1 MKKILLIPL
10 AIFSIKAMAQFTVT
24 PSPYVA
30 QNIDWI
36 KYTGQKNSITNAPT
50 AIDANNSMW
59 LTGYTGTN
67 SPAYDVLTQ
76 KRDSLGNVVFTTT
89 YDNGNYDKGNAIKLF
104 GNNSYVAGV
113 SYGNGA
119 TGLDYITLVYNQTG
133 TQIASARYDRG
144 TGSGGTDEAIDIK
157 VDIYG
162 YIYVTGKS
170 MNTSGNYD
178 IVTIKY
184 SSALVQQWVHI
195 FNGSA
200 NGNDMASGLTLSSNG
215 GAVFVTGSSTNGS
228 GNTDIV
234 TYRLNST
241 NGTLAWSTITNGS
254 GSGSNDKGNA
264 IILSGANVVVA
275 GEVYNNTTGLDQT
288 TIKYDGGSGSIIFQ
302 EDYDYLNATN
312 RGTSL
317 VRDSTGNIATIG
329 TALNGSQYE
338 YHTVLLDSTGVQLF
352 VNQEATGLTSLL
364 SDPKV
369 TCDTIAHHFYCVG
382 EKMKTSRDIFVY
394 QITPSGNTSWNL
406 VIDGTG
412 NSEVDAGTS
421 ISVNGIG
428 VVYVGAQSKNSSA
441 NYDYTSIKISQT
453 PVYFPPD
460 PSTISNE
467 KPSVSHLYYENKGQ
481 VVKSDSMKV
490 AAEILFSNLYTYP
503 ITHFSTDKI
512 SYKFFRYSS
521 VFPANDTVQR
531 VDISLY
537 KANKFATANPFSPKQ
552 GLSSFMQSDLPK
564 FAVGVHSYERYFIP
578 NIWASIDLHYYSNE
592 KGLKMYYVLK
602 PGANVN
608 DIVWQINGASTHT
621 IVGNNLK
628 ITSFRGSVEFD
639 QPSVYTVDWQGN
651 PVTLT
656 TTATWS
662 SLGGGAY
669 KLNIGAYN
677 TAWPLIIEIDNGNGT
692 TGSPSNVDNL
702 ASCTYYGGFEDDGI
716 KAVDVDNNTGYY
728 AVLGETKNT
737 ASALSFPVATG
748 QTVTASSQ
756 TNIAARYLTVV
767 AFTQYGERAAANTYG
782 IAGVGMGPLALTI
795 QGNYITVVGN
805 RTVKNST
812 LLSNLTG
819 LVSSYPLGLTPNTYT
834 NSEGPGY
841 AIQFLFETMGLWSAA
856 YEGRIAYMKWYT
868 NLNGFASDIA
878 KTPNRKN
885 LYITSSLN
893 YAYTTDVMTQAGS
906 YNNSAASVSSIYNF
920 QISKFDS
927 MGVRKWA
934 TIWPA
939 RNRTN
944 PRNNRFTTQNG
955 NTILTLKQDD
965 YIKCKIA
972 CDNYGFYLAGETD
985 TTQLLTFSKY
995 SVPTQT
1001 VFSGRTDAFFARF
1014 NKRDSLVYSTYVGGS
1029 QDEAFTDVT
1038 VSSNKE
1044 AVMVGYSN
1052 SKSYQ
1057 KITTMPNLTEYTD
1070 TIITNGDS
1078 KVLITKFD
1086 TTGTKIWSSY
1096 FGTDNSNADI
1106 VGWSVTSDKNN
1117 KVFITGKDLGSFT
1130 FPAVSNN
1137 LYYTT
1142 NRTGT
1147 EAFMLCLN
1155 STNNRP
1161 AWNTYFGGK
1170 YADNGLGLAYNG
1182 LNSKLYMVGMTSSS
1196 YSVANQSPSFPIRQ
1210 DFSYNSIAYFQP
1222 EHNGSP
1228 GTQWP
1233 QPDGFIAT
1241 FTTFSIVG
1249 LQEFY
1254 NDKSSVDII
1263 DLFPNPAQDVCNV
1276 AFKQGFSDPVTIE
1289 IYNQMGQLLGSYSR
1303 GSIAPFTIFT
1313 INTQE
1318 LVTGLYIVKI
1328 SCRENSYSKKL
1339 IITR

>member
-50 AIDANNSMW
+50 AIDVNNSMW

-157 VDIYG
+157 IDIYG

-184 SSALVQQWVHI
+184 SSALVQQWVHV

-200 NGNDMASGLTLSSNG
+200 NGNDLASGLTLSSNG

-275 GEVYNNTTGLDQT
+275 GEIYNNTTGLDQT

-317 VRDSTGNIATIG
+317 VRDSTGNIATVG

-467 KPSVSHLYYENKGQ
+467 SPNVSHLFYENKGQ
-481 VVKSDSMKV
+481 IKRMDSLKV
-490 AAEILFSNLYTYP
+490 ARDIV
-503 ITHFSTDKI
+503 FSTLNNYPQSYYSTDRI
-512 SYKFFRYSS
+512 SYKFYKQEITNGSY
-521 VFPANDTVQR
+521 DTTQR
-531 VDISLY
+531 VDITMY
-537 KANKFATANPFSPKQ
+537 NANKFTSAFPFQPKH
-552 GLSSFMQSDLPK
+552 GISHFMQSDLPAFVFDVK
-564 FAVGVHSYERYFIP
+564 GYERYFVP
-578 NIWASIDLHYYSNE
+578 NIYPSVDLHYYSNDQ
-592 KGLKMYYVLK
+592 GLKMYYVLK
-602 PGANVN
+602 PGANVKN
-608 DIVWQINGASTHT
+608 IIWQISGATSHSIT
-621 IVGNNLK
+621 GNNLR
-628 ITSFRGSVEFD
+628 INSFRGKVEFD
-639 QPSVYTVDWQGN
+639 QPTVYTVDWNGN

-656 TTATWS
+656 TTATWNS
-662 SLGGGAY
+662 IGNGKY
-669 KLNIGAYN
+669 DLNVSPYN
-677 TAWPLIIEIDNGNGT
+677 TAWPLIIEIDNGNGVV
-692 TGSPSNVDNL
+692 GSPSNADNL
-702 ASCTYYGGFEDDGI
+702 THCTYYGGFEDDGI
-716 KAVDVDNNTGYY
+716 KAIDVDPSGESY
-728 AVLGETKNT
+728 AVLGETK
-737 ASALSFPVATG
+737 ASTNVNAFPIITGSF
-748 QTVTASSQ
+748 VTATSTLNNVS
-756 TNIAARYLTVV
+756 TRFLTLVV
-767 AFTQYGERAAANTYG
+767 FSKTGNRLITNTYG
-782 IAGVGMGPLALTI
+782 IAGVQMNPLNLI
-795 QGNYITVVGN
+795 MQGNYITVIGN
-805 RTVKNST
+805 TSST
-812 LLSNLTG
+812 LSPLLDN
-819 LVSSYPLGLTPNTYT
+819 SSYNTQFPNTPVSLTPGTYT
-834 NSEGPGY
+834 TTSGYGY
-841 AIQFLFETMGLWSAA
+841 AIQFHNNKSMP
-856 YEGRIAYMKWYT
+856 WYT
-868 NLNGFASDIA
+868 RLNGYASDIA
-878 KTPNRKN
+878 RTPDRKHI
-885 LYITSSLN
+885 YITTAIN
-893 YAYTTDVMTQAGS
+893 YDLTTDAKFQNGS
-906 YNNSAASVSSIYNF
+906 YNNASYMQTSIYNF

-927 MGVRKWA
+927 TGNRKWS
-934 TIWPA
+934 TIWPVP
-939 RNRTN
+939 NRTIKHT
-944 PRNNRFTTQNG
+944 NRFNS
-955 NTILTLKQDD
+955 QDNPASISLQSD
-965 YIKCKIA
+965 DFLKCKIA
-972 CDNYGFYLAGETD
+972 CDNHGFYLAGECD
-985 TTQLLTFSKY
+985 TTGMLVFSKY
-995 SVPTQT
+995 GAPTQS
-1001 VFSGRTDAFFARF
+1001 VHSGRIDAFYARF
-1014 NKRDSLVYSTYVGGS
+1014 NKRDTVVYSSYVGGTA
-1029 QDEAFTDVT
+1029 DEAYTDVA
-1038 VSSNKE
+1038 VSGVNE
-1044 AVMVGYSN
+1044 GVMVGYCN
-1052 SKSYQ
+1052 SLNKQ
-1057 KITTMPNLTEYTD
+1057 KIATPPNVNVYTD
-1070 TIITNGDS
+1070 TTVTNGYS
-1078 KVLITKFD
+1078 KILITKFD
-1086 TTGTKIWSSY
+1086 TIGTKKWSTY
-1096 FGTDNSNADI
+1096 YGTNTQFSGDIAGWCVASDNAGKVFVSGKNLGTSLTFTATYNSNLYF
-1106 VGWSVTSDKNN
+1106 T
-1117 KVFITGKDLGSFT
+1117 TGAL
-1130 FPAVSNN
+1130 N
-1137 LYYTT
+1137 
-1142 NRTGT
+1142 T
-1147 EAFMLCLN
+1147 EAFMLVFDV
-1155 STNNRP
+1155 TNQP
-1161 AWNTYFGGK
+1161 IWNTYFGGRSL
-1170 YADNGLGLAYNG
+1170 DNGFGLAYNSN
-1182 LNSKLYMVGMTSSS
+1182 NSTLILVGMTNTT
-1196 YSVANQSPSFPIRQ
+1196 YSVELSAGADFPIKQ
-1210 DFSYNSIAYFQP
+1210 NIANLSAWYQ
-1222 EHNGSP
+1222 NKLNN
-1228 GTQWP
+1228 TQIVYP
-1233 QPDGFIAT
+1233 QRDGYIAT
-1241 FTTFSIVG
+1241 FSSWQIVG
-1249 LQEFY
+1249 IKEYFSDQSNEDVF
-1254 NDKSSVDII
+1254 N
-1263 DLFPNPAQDVCNV
+1263 LFPNPTQNECQM
-1276 AFKQGFSDPVTIE
+1276 AFKKELKGKVSIRIF
-1289 IYNQMGQLLGSYSR
+1289 NQIGQLVTEQESNDIIPYS
-1303 GSIAPFTIFT
+1303 IVN
-1313 INTQE
+1313 INTRE
-1318 LVTGLYIVKI
+1318 LIPGIYITKV
-1328 SCRENSYSKKL
+1328 SNSNGEYSKKL